1 MSSEEIS
8 DWYALLD
15 ARVLDLVGDYAGR
28 ELFLLEGDSL
38 VLQCLDDRRLDFHG
52 ILFPALP
59 LASLKSIP

>member
-1 MSSEEIS
+1 MSEEIS

-38 VLQCLDDRRLDFHG
+38 ILQCLDDRRLDFYG
-52 ILFPALP
+52 TSRLSTRLI
-59 LASLKSIP
+59 SIAH